1 MGFDILSWCRPVLKG
16 NLHQLCILAQGLV
29 RMLCKI
35 KRIWFTTAAKSSILT
50 FWKCAAYVVN
60 KKCSH
65 LLARGSCRCIF
76 LCGSLP
82 HSEHLGHRKVR
93 HKVWHTPGLESHISH
108 HKSSHRVIDS
118 QLLCRKRRGCPA
130 SQRGKHKCPCVS
142 RPCTLPC
149 CHIWWVDRGQH
160 IRLTCKF
167 CQMDS
172 HHLFGIV
179 LAKKEE
185 ENECLSQGGKCTV
198 Q

>member
-1 MGFDILSWCRPVLKG
+1 M
-16 NLHQLCILAQGLV
+16 
-29 RMLCKI
+29 
-35 KRIWFTTAAKSSILT
+35 
-50 FWKCAAYVVN
+50 VN

-65 LLARGSCRCIF
+65 LLPRGNCRCKF

-93 HKVWHTPGLESHISH
+93 HKVGHTPSSQMTGLESHISH
-108 HKSSHRVIDS
+108 HKSSHRVIDN
-118 QLLCRKRRGCPA
+118 QLLCRKRRGCLA
-130 SQRGKHKCPCVS
+130 SQVGKHKCPCVS
-142 RPCTLPC
+142 QLCTLPC
-149 CHIWWVDRGQH
+149 CHKWLVGKGQH